1 VLQLVVALG
10 LVAALVQ
17 PTTEVRRAYDPR
29 NAEFRDELNQ
39 SLIVIDLDPTGSDFG
54 KFGLFVYPSTFEP
67 ATGYFGVSTPRT
79 MPDGAFS
86 VDEHVAVVIQR
97 PTGEITPDGRDVP
110 MLTDSGTIQLQGVLD
125 LTRHVGSLR
134 LIVDG
139 RDVTLEASEP
149 NLAGAAE
156 TASAAI
162 TAYVGE
168 DWPTLYE
175 LYTEGLRL
183 QVTRAEFE
191 EQMRAMTPPGPPV
204 QVLSSEVAEAQV
216 GTRTGFVHYSQVSR
230 ADLLQPSGRVT
241 PANVFVDVI
250 WEGGRWRLFHINIQR
265 QSPAPGQAAPA
276 A

>member
-1 VLQLVVALG
+1 VLQVVVVLG

-39 SLIVIDLDPTGSDFG
+39 SWIVIDLDPTGSDFG
-54 KFGLFVYPSTFEP
+54 KFGLFVYPSPFEL
-67 ATGYFGVSTPRT
+67 ATGYYGIATPRAT
-79 MPDGAFS
+79 PDGAFS
-86 VDEHVAVVIQR
+86 LDEHVSVIIKR
-97 PTGEITPDGRDVP
+97 PTGEITADARDVP
-110 MLTDSGTIQLQGVLD
+110 MLTDSGTIQVQGVLN
-125 LTRHVGSLR
+125 LERHTGSLR
-134 LIVDG
+134 IVVDG
-139 RDVTLEASEP
+139 REVTLEASEP
-149 NLAGAAE
+149 NLVGAAE
-156 TASAAI
+156 TASAAL

-183 QVTRAEFE
+183 QVTQAEFE

-204 QVLSSEVAEAQV
+204 QVLWFEVTEAQV
-216 GTRTGFVHYSQVSR
+216 GTLTGFVHYSQVSR

-241 PANVFVDVI
+241 PASVFVDVV
-250 WEGGRWRLFHINIQR
+250 WEAGRWRLFHINIQR
-265 QSPAPGQAAPA
+265 QSPGPGQATPA